1 MYNKCIATPK
11 HAVTS
16 YASFNLKARLR
27 RFNWTLPRCQFGVQ
41 NVLETISRAWL
52 WLFCFNNRQYNSGKT
67 YSTSIDSKGKFIVCC
82 THCEWCVIVC
92 NTFQLF
98 VGYLNTQF
106 GCFFPNYGCIWVYIS
121 LLILSLSHW
130 LLPLYLCCNSKL
142 RAHALHHQPMYAA
155 L

>member
-41 NVLETISRAWL
+41 NVLATISRSWL

-82 THCEWCVIVC
+82 TRCEWCVIVC

-106 GCFFPNYGCIWVYIS
+106 RCFISQLRVYMSVHFS
-121 LLILSLSHW
+121 LNIKLIALVVTIIFLSAQ
-130 LLPLYLCCNSKL
+130 CCNMPSAKT
-142 RAHALHHQPMYAA
+142 RS
-155 L
+155 